1 MIKKVDVEQ
10 LLLGMFVTQL
20 DRSWIETPFI
30 IHKFQIKTLK
40 QIDQLQRHCKYV
52 YIDTEK
58 GTDLHRETCPQSIIA
73 PAPGITEPEKSSNQ
87 EEKDVPSPEVKEI
100 RRSLEIHDQ
109 TKAVIGSIL
118 GDVRLGRTIET
129 VKAKKAVES
138 IIDTLMNDQNALL
151 CLTQLKSRDEY
162 TVYHSINVCILSL
175 AFARRLGLQKD
186 ELGFL
191 GLGALLHD
199 VGKMKI
205 PLEVLNK
212 PGKLTD
218 LEFEIMKSH
227 VLLGK
232 DLLENTPG
240 FPAEALELV
249 IQHHERHNGKGY
261 PFGLIGNQISLLGG
275 IVSIVD
281 VYDAI
286 TTNRVYRGPMA
297 PQEAL
302 KWIYQWS
309 LTDFDPHLVERFI
322 KTIGIYPVG
331 SLVEIN
337 HADIGMVMSG
347 NYENALQPNVLLLY
361 NGQKQKYDPPLIVD
375 LREIDPQRNKIRWS
389 VSKVFGPIE
398 KKELTGI

>member
-1 MIKKVDVEQ
+1 
-10 LLLGMFVTQL
+10 MFVSQL
-20 DRSWIETPFI
+20 DRPWIETPFI
-30 IHKFQIKTLK
+30 KHKFQIKTLK
-40 QIDQLQRHCKYV
+40 QIDQLQRHCKYI
-52 YIDTEK
+52 YIDTEQ
-58 GTDLHRETCPQSIIA
+58 GNDLPEENRPKPITSQA
-73 PAPGITEPEKSSNQ
+73 RGITEPEKSSSP
-87 EEKDVPSPEVKEI
+87 EEKDTPSPEVKEI

-138 IIDTLMNDQNALL
+138 IIDNLMNDQNALL

-175 AFARRLGLQKD
+175 AFARRLGLQKA
-186 ELGFL
+186 ELGIL

-199 VGKMKI
+199 IGKMKT
-205 PLEVLNK
+205 PLEVVNK

-218 LEFEIMKSH
+218 PEFEIMKSH
-227 VLLGK
+227 VRLGK
-232 DLLENTPG
+232 NLLKITPG
-240 FPAEALELV
+240 FPAEALDLV

-261 PFGLIGNQISLLGG
+261 PFGLIGNQISLLVG
-275 IVSIVD
+275 IVSIID

-286 TTNRVYRGPMA
+286 TTHRVYRGLMA

-331 SLVEIN
+331 SMVEIN
-337 HADIGMVMSG
+337 HSDIGMVMSS

-361 NGQKQKYDPPLIVD
+361 NGQKQKYAPPNN
-375 LREIDPQRNKIRWS
+375 RSEGN
-389 VSKVFGPIE
+389 
-398 KKELTGI
+398 